1 MKIRPLHL
9 KPPAPVCC
17 QTIHEVDY
25 EDELD
30 VMMVCHTTHQPNALQ
45 GVVGLYDNASG
56 RHLISVKLDEPW
68 PDVSSSW
75 T

>member
-1 MKIRPLHL
+1 M
-9 KPPAPVCC
+9 
-17 QTIHEVDY
+17 DY